1 MTRPTRQPWSS
12 IFQKPRFRRIEDR
25 TYAHLKEYFPRHCQ
39 ILGERQ
45 IRSVIRDGWKKA
57 NDHGLTQE
65 RCTRAYI
72 DFMFLLGSGFS
83 TDLLF
88 PWATKILNDNA
99 ITDQVIRMDRLYDR
113 VWKYIGHIAN
123 DYRDAKGEPI
133 TARFVEE
140 IRQLRRE
147 SDAKL
152 SRANFPKFSHA
163 LDKRLKRVF
172 PAKYKYVGP
181 ARVRKL
187 ISRARARAKKYGITS
202 ERGVM
207 LFTAQMFVLGGGFDR
222 DLLLP
227 WISNVL
233 TNPKITNQDQRV
245 DQLLS
250 VSVHGLRTWW
260 DYDGSRK
267 E

>member
-1 MTRPTRQPWSS
+1 MTRPIHQLRAS
-12 IFQKPRFRRIEDR
+12 IFNKARFRRFEDR
-25 TYAHLKEYFPRHCQ
+25 TYAHLKAYFPRHCQ

-57 NDHGLTQE
+57 NQHGLTQE

-83 TDLLF
+83 TDLLL
-88 PWATKILNDNA
+88 PWATKILNDKA
-99 ITDQVIRMDRLYDR
+99 ITDQVTRMDRLYDR
-113 VWKYIGHIAN
+113 VWTYIGHIAF

-147 SDAKL
+147 SNAKL
-152 SRANFPKFSHA
+152 KRANFPRFSHA
-163 LDKRLKRVF
+163 LERRLKRVF
-172 PAKYKYVGP
+172 PAKYKHVGQT
-181 ARVRKL
+181 RVRKL
-187 ISRARARAKKYGITS
+187 ISRARTRAKKYGITS
-202 ERGVM
+202 ERGVVI
-207 LFTAQMFVLGGGFDR
+207 FTAQMFVLGGGFDR

-227 WISNVL
+227 WISKVL
-233 TNPKITNQDQRV
+233 TNPKIPNQDQRV

-250 VSVHGLRTWW
+250 VSVKGLRTWW
-260 DYDGSRK
+260 DSAGSRK